1 MSTKKLNLE
10 HKLAFGGVAIGNGF
24 EEVSDARAQE
34 TLEAAWDAGIRQ
46 YDTSPWYGLGLS
58 ERRFGHF
65 LHNKNR
71 DEYVLSTKVGRI
83 LKANTGKM
91 PETIWVNP
99 APFDYKYDYSAEA
112 VRRSVE
118 DSLQRLGVERL
129 DYVFIHDLS
138 PDHNEEYED
147 GVTWLDHFE
156 VAKKGAMPELTK
168 MREEG
173 IIKGWGLGV
182 NTIEP
187 ILKTLEVADPDI
199 FLSAIQYSMVDHKDS
214 IDRLFPAISD
224 SRASLMVGAPFN
236 AGLLAGKDRYN
247 YQGEMPKEVQEKYK
261 KIRAIADKHNVD
273 LSTAS
278 MQFSYAPEE
287 VDILLVGGSHPNQ
300 PKENMKFLDVKIP
313 SDFWKELKA
322 ENLID
327 DRAVTPS

>member
-1 MSTKKLNLE
+1 MSKKKLKLE

-24 EEVSDARAQE
+24 EEVSDERAQE

-46 YDTSPWYGLGLS
+46 FDTSPMVWIRV
-58 ERRFGHF
+58 ERKKIWSFF
-65 LHNKNR
+65 AYKNR
-71 DEYVLSTKVGRI
+71 DEYVLSSKVGRI
-83 LKANTGKM
+83 LKSQPGKM
-91 PETIWVNP
+91 PETMWVNP

-156 VAKKGAMPELTK
+156 VAKNGAMPELTK

-187 ILKTLEVADPDI
+187 ILKTIEVADPDI

-214 IDRLFPAISD
+214 IDRLFPAISREQ
-224 SRASLMVGAPFN
+224 SCA
-236 AGLLAGKDRYN
+236 
-247 YQGEMPKEVQEKYK
+247 
-261 KIRAIADKHNVD
+261 
-273 LSTAS
+273 
-278 MQFSYAPEE
+278 
-287 VDILLVGGSHPNQ
+287 
-300 PKENMKFLDVKIP
+300 
-313 SDFWKELKA
+313 
-322 ENLID
+322 
-327 DRAVTPS
+327 

>member
-1 MSTKKLNLE
+1 M
-10 HKLAFGGVAIGNGF
+10 
-24 EEVSDARAQE
+24 
-34 TLEAAWDAGIRQ
+34 
-46 YDTSPWYGLGLS
+46 
-58 ERRFGHF
+58 
-65 LHNKNR
+65 
-71 DEYVLSTKVGRI
+71 
-83 LKANTGKM
+83 
-91 PETIWVNP
+91 WVNP

-156 VAKKGAMPELTK
+156 VAKNGAMPELTK

-187 ILKTLEVADPDI
+187 ILKTMEVADPDV
-199 FLSAIQYSMVDHKDS
+199 FLSAIQYSMVKHKDS
-214 IDRLFPAISD
+214 IDRLFPAIKKNNV
-224 SRASLMVGAPFN
+224 ALIVAAPFN

-247 YQGEMPKEVQEKYK
+247 YQGEMPEDIKKKYK
-261 KIRAIADKHNVD
+261 RIREIADAHKVD

-287 VDILLVGGSHPNQ
+287 VDTLLVGASHPRQ

-313 SDFWKELKA
+313 SDFWKELKS

-327 DRAVTPS
+327 ERAATPS